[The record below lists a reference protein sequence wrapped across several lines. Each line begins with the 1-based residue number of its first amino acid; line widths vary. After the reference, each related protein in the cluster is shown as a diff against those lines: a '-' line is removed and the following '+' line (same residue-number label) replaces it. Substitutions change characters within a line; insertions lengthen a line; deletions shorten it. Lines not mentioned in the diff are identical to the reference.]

1 MMNDDKN
8 PQTEYLG
15 TNIPAFDTEGY
26 KVEKPDLGM
35 FDDLPDFDVNK
46 KLFDVELDT
55 SGANCPIPIIKAKK
69 ELKMMKIG
77 ERLKLISTDPG
88 AVADIQSLCN
98 ALKQGLEK
106 TIEEDNRFI
115 FVICKTTEI

>member
-1 MMNDDKN
+1 MKEKEL
-8 PQTEYLG
+8 Q
-15 TNIPAFDTEGY
+15 FDNEGF
-26 KVEKPDLGM
+26 KVEKPDLDM
-35 FDDLPDFDVNK
+35 FGDLPDFDVNK
-46 KLFDVELDT
+46 ELFDVELDT

-98 ALKQGLEK
+98 ALHQGLEK